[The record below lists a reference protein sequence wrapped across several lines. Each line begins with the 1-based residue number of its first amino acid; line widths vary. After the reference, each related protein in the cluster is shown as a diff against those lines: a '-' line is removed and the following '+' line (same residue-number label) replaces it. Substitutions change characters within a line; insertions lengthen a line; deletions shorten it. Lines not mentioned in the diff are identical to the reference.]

1 MTPWKSSD
9 DPLETAEIS
18 APTAND
24 PVEPFPDR
32 LGNYL
37 PERLIGRGATA
48 AVYVCRD
55 PSGEHVAV
63 KWLDRPSDAAQRS
76 FQREIRAL
84 ARVRHPSVVRYLDH
98 GKQRGRPFLVME
110 YLDGV
115 DLRVY
120 ARQLQRRPPSERIQH
135 VRRIALELAEALHA
149 VHSAGLIHRDIKP
162 SNIRVLPNGRA
173 VLTDF
178 GVVKDQSVTDETAG
192 GGLMGT
198 LAYAAPEQIRG
209 EAIDARTD
217 LYGLGFT
224 LYRLLVDRRPFEGMT
239 NAEMMHAH
247 LNEPVAAPSTHDP
260 TVPPDLDE
268 ILLRLTNKS
277 PNDRFSNAQS
287 VAEAL
292 AVAQPWDELTLAGR
306 QGALSDLGAA
316 LERAGSGTPTT
327 VQIAGLP
334 GTGRTWMLNTLAAAA
349 RRKGIAAVVTEST
362 EDLSAGLQRLADDD
376 LLLLATSLQLKNA
389 DVEIKLEPLRPADV
403 RRSVVAANRNTPDAA
418 RLAERLHFATGGFP
432 ALIAPL
438 LRLLTDDPQA
448 LANEWPAQDAGPWLD
463 GLDQPSLQFF
473 QAVAAAG
480 TAAPHSVLEEATGV
494 APATVLP
501 LLIARGLVRETS
513 FGSVAT
519 ANLLAEAA
527 LRLRDDAD
535 ALVAHLQ
542 DLLDS
547 LDPTAETALDDDAA
561 WETQYATVL
570 SLRESGHVLEAESKL
585 MELQEL
591 AEQEG
596 NVQRTGRALAG
607 LGSLAWTR
615 GEKNKALEFYDRAV
629 AIAPEAPI
637 VVATVKNG
645 CGIIAVQDGDIEGAL
660 EAFSSAAAGFKRSG
674 RVAPGVMV
682 DLNLS
687 EAYLFDGN
695 LYEALGAAERAADQ
709 AKGLRNRALEVATL
723 RHLSLVLLATGSA
736 EQAEKSLADA
746 TALARAVG
754 LTAPRRA
761 AHVLRAQA
769 TLEAHPGDRAAAAA
783 AADRLLRQIGRGREP
798 DPEGHLPLAYA
809 ILARAAAAL
818 GDGRMLERT
827 SLYALRQSRIEPVT
841 VQVPLQIHLSK
852 ALLTAGRTA
861 DAIDYANR
869 AATAAKTFNFRYY
882 SWEAERILAAVNRKP
897 MPAPGE
903 IANGLTETQTQRLI
917 NRPITP

>member
-1 MTPWKSSD
+1 MTPWKSPD
-9 DPLETAEIS
+9 DLLETAEIA
-18 APTAND
+18 APTASD

-55 PSGEHVAV
+55 PAGERVAL
-63 KWLDRPSDAAQRS
+63 KWLDRPSDSAQRS

-98 GKQRGRPFLVME
+98 GTQRGRPFLVME

-115 DLRVY
+115 DLRVF

-135 VRRIALELAEALHA
+135 VRRIALELADALHA

-162 SNIRVLPNGRA
+162 SNIRVLSNGRA

-178 GVVKDQSVTDETAG
+178 GVVKDQSVADETAG
-192 GGLMGT
+192 GGLVGT

-209 EAIDARTD
+209 EALDARTD

-239 NAEMMHAH
+239 NAEMMRAH
-247 LNEPVAAPSTHDP
+247 LHEPVAAPSTHDP
-260 TVPPDLDE
+260 TVPADLDT
-268 ILLRLTNKS
+268 ILLTLTNKS
-277 PNDRFSNAQS
+277 PQDRYESAQA
-287 VAEAL
+287 VTEAL
-292 AVAQPWDELTLAGR
+292 SVAQPWDEITLAGR
-306 QGALSDLGAA
+306 QGALTALGGA
-316 LERAGSGTPTT
+316 LERAVNGTPTT
-327 VQIAGLP
+327 VQISGLP
-334 GTGRTWMLNTLAAAA
+334 GTGRSWMLNTLDAAA
-349 RRKGIAAVVTEST
+349 RRMGVAAVVTETPEGLTS
-362 EDLSAGLQRLADDD
+362 GLQRLKDGEI
-376 LLLLATSLQLKNA
+376 LLIATSLHIKDA
-389 DVEIKLEPLRPADV
+389 DVEIKLDPLRPADV
-403 RRSVVAANRNTPDAA
+403 RRSVVAANRNAPDAA
-418 RLAERLHFATGGFP
+418 RLAERIHFATGGFP

-438 LRLLTDDPQA
+438 LRLLADNAQA
-448 LANEWPAQDAGPWLD
+448 LTTLWPVPDAGPWLN
-463 GLDQPSLQFF
+463 GLDQPSLRFF

-480 TAAPHSVLEEATGV
+480 TAVPHDVLEEATGI

-501 LLIARGLVRETS
+501 QLIASGLVRETS

-527 LRLRDDAD
+527 LNLHDDPD
-535 ALVAHLQ
+535 TLVAQLQ

-561 WETQYATVL
+561 WETEYATVL
-570 SLRESGHVLEAESKL
+570 SLRETGHVLEAESKL
-585 MELQEL
+585 MELQES

-596 NVQRTGRALAG
+596 NTQRIGRALAG

-629 AIAPEAPI
+629 TAAPEAP
-637 VVATVKNG
+637 VVIGTVKNG
-645 CGIIAVQDGDIEGAL
+645 CGIIAVQDGDIKGAL
-660 EAFSSAAAGFKRSG
+660 EAFSAAAAGFKRSG

-695 LYEALGAAERAADQ
+695 LYEALAAAERAADQ
-709 AKGLRNRALEVATL
+709 AKGLRNRVLEVATL

-736 EQAEKSLADA
+736 DQAEKSLADA

-783 AADRLLRQIGRGREP
+783 AADRLLRQIGAGREP

-841 VQVPLQIHLSK
+841 VQIPLQIHLAK

-869 AATAAKTFNFRYY
+869 AATASSTYNFRYY
-882 SWEAERILAAVNRKP
+882 SWEAARLLASANGQP
-897 MPAPGE
+897 CPPPGD

-917 NRPITP
+917 DRPVTP